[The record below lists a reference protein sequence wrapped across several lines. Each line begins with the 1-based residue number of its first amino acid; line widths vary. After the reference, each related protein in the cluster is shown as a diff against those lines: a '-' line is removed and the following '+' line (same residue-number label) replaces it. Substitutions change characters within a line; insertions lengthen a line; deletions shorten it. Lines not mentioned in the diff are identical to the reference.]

1 MDFIARL
8 KQNLVRTVA
17 QIELRDMLLLMFA
30 YDNANSECQKVLQS
44 LKAQG
49 KPLEDYI
56 KAYHDIGTE
65 LYKMQLLA
73 QAIMGLKQ
81 QANQEVKC
89 FSCGKRGHVQKNCKS
104 NKNTPNKL
112 TPTNEKTPRL
122 CPCCNKGNHWA
133 NQCRSKFHKNG
144 SPLSGNWKK
153 GPTHGP
159 SNNMSSQQT
168 LNVILL
174 CTQPVSSN
182 LILPFQTIH
191 LGYRPA
197 SYNLQEHSTRY
208 PCH

>member
-1 MDFIARL
+1 MDFITRL

-17 QIELRDMLLLMFA
+17 QIELRDMLLLMLA

-73 QAIMGLKQ
+73 QVIMGLKQ

-89 FSCGKRGHVQKNCKS
+89 FSSGKRGHVQKNRKS

-122 CPCCNKGNHWA
+122 CPRCNKGNHWA

-144 SPLSGNWKK
+144 SPLLGNWKK

-159 SNNMSSQQT
+159 SNNMSSRQT
-168 LNVILL
+168 WKVI
-174 CTQPVSSN
+174 
-182 LILPFQTIH
+182 PFV
-191 LGYRPA
+191 YPA
-197 SYNLQEHSTRY
+197 SKQQPHPALSNHTPGLLTSSLQPPGAQH
-208 PCH
+208 